1 MKLPALINEMSGACG
16 SLNLLYVED
25 DKHISLSTVQMLS
38 PFFNSIT
45 VAYNGIEGLEAY
57 ETKKFDIVLTDMMM
71 PVLNGIEMSTKIRE
85 INPKQPIIV
94 MSAFESTDN
103 FRRFIEIG
111 ISKFIP
117 KPFNFE
123 HLLHSFISTATNIN
137 NSKEVVRLTEE
148 LQRNLKETQ
157 AIAKLG
163 NWHLTVDTG
172 DLKWSDEIYEL
183 FEIDRTLHTPTYE
196 GFLNTIHP
204 DDRELVNTAYTE
216 SVENHT
222 SYNYVHRLLM
232 SDGRIKYVREQG
244 ENFYDTDGKH
254 IESRGTVHDITEEVL
269 KDANSKE
276 SLTRYK
282 ILFET
287 SRDALITLSPPL
299 WKITNANQ
307 SALTI
312 FGFKSKN
319 NFMEIGLGDISP
331 LTQSNGFIST
341 EQAQHNITVAI
352 NEGSNFF
359 EWEHLR
365 LDGSRFFA
373 DVLLT
378 RVQVNEEIYLQ
389 ATIRDISQRKILEK
403 EILIAKERAE
413 RAYQMKS
420 DFLSNISHEI
430 RTPLNAVIGLT
441 DLVLQTHL
449 ESLQRDYLVKSETA
463 AKALLNLLNNV
474 LDYSKIEAKKFTL
487 EKSIF
492 SLQEMV
498 NDVFAMFSY
507 KAKEKDLSL
516 TYDIDD
522 SIPHNL
528 IGDPL
533 RLQQIV
539 INLVVNALKFTE
551 SGSVKVCVTSK
562 SDNGHNELT
571 FKIIDTGIGM
581 SEEEVSNLF
590 QPFSQVDS
598 SFTRKYGGTGL
609 GLMISKELIE
619 LMGGSLSVQST
630 PEIGSVF
637 SFTVMLEDVPSC
649 VKTMFPRIESE
660 APLVDLPN
668 DTMIHVLLVEDN
680 DLNQLVAGE
689 RLKQMGITY
698 SIANNGLEAI
708 DMVRNEKFDAILM
721 DLQMPLMDGLEATRH
736 IRKMK
741 DKKNIPIIALS
752 ASVLENEVQMARSAG
767 MNDHIAKPINKVVL
781 QNILAKW
788 LNKAAVE

>member
-1 MKLPALINEMSGACG
+1 MKLPALINEMSCACG

-45 VAYNGIEGLEAY
+45 VAYNGVEGLEAY

-103 FRRFIEIG
+103 FRQFIEIG

-148 LQRNLKETQ
+148 LERNLKETQ

-183 FEIDRTLHTPTYE
+183 FEIDHALHTPTYE
-196 GFLNTIHP
+196 AFLNAIHP
-204 DDRELVNTAYTE
+204 DDRELVNTAYTQ
-216 SVENHT
+216 SIENHT

-232 SDGRIKYVREQG
+232 SDGRIKHVREQG
-244 ENFYDTDGKH
+244 ENFYDTDGKL
-254 IESRGTVHDITEEVL
+254 IESRGTVHDITEDIL
-269 KDANSKE
+269 KDENSKE

-312 FGFKSKN
+312 FGFNSKN
-319 NFMEIGLGDISP
+319 EFMEIGLGDISP
-331 LTQSNGFIST
+331 LTQPNGFISS
-341 EQAQHNITVAI
+341 EQAQHNITVAV

-365 LDGSRFFA
+365 LNGSRFFA

-403 EILIAKERAE
+403 EILIAKELAE
-413 RAYQMKS
+413 RANQTKS

-449 ESLQRDYLVKSETA
+449 ESLQREYLVKSETA

-507 KAKEKDLSL
+507 KANEKDLAL

-522 SIPHNL
+522 SIPHNV

-533 RLQQIV
+533 RLQQIL

-562 SDNGHNELT
+562 SHNGHNELT

-630 PEIGSVF
+630 PAIGSVF

-649 VKTMFPRIESE
+649 VSNMFPHIQSE
-660 APLVDLPN
+660 VPLLDLP
-668 DTMIHVLLVEDN
+668 DKAMIHVLLVEDN

-708 DMVRNEKFDAILM
+708 DMVKHENFDAILM
-721 DLQMPLMDGLEATRH
+721 DLQMPVMDGLEATRH

-741 DKKNIPIIALS
+741 DKKDIPIIALS

-781 QNILAKW
+781 QNVLAKW
-788 LNKAAVE
+788 LHKAAVE